1 MNTPILE
8 LFQLGIK
15 KNYEFHFNIIE
26 DKTNL
31 ITINNE
37 DKIITAS
44 IGDSDAV
51 DLPKMIEEAKIKLE

>member
-15 KNYEFHFNIIE
+15 KNYEFHFNITE

-51 DLPKMIEEAKIKLE
+51 DLPKMIEEVKIKLE

>member
-15 KNYEFHFNIIE
+15 KNYEFHFNITE

-31 ITINNE
+31 ITINNK

-51 DLPKMIEEAKIKLE
+51 DLPKMINDAKMKLE

>member
-15 KNYEFHFNIIE
+15 KNYEFHFNITE

-31 ITINNE
+31 IIINNE

>member
-15 KNYEFHFNIIE
+15 KNYEFHFNITE
-26 DKTNL
+26 DKTNV

-44 IGDSDAV
+44 IGDSEAV
-51 DLPKMIEEAKIKLE
+51 DLPKVIEEAKMKL

>member
-15 KNYEFHFNIIE
+15 KNYEFHFNITE

-51 DLPKMIEEAKIKLE
+51 DLPKMINDAKMKLE

>member
-15 KNYEFHFNIIE
+15 KNYEFHFNIVE

>member
-15 KNYEFHFNIIE
+15 KNYEFHFNITE